1 MNCLNRL
8 TAPNLDLTR
17 SQESYKSYSWRK
29 NIFGV
34 TGGDPFQFHIRK
46 KNTHQRRGQWL
57 ILSKGETLGRV
68 PGQGQW
74 GGWERFMEEIETWE
88 TAEKTMGT
96 SSLDFHTRIIVDS
109 FYKLEEILQM
119 A

>member
-1 MNCLNRL
+1 
-8 TAPNLDLTR
+8 
-17 SQESYKSYSWRK
+17 
-29 NIFGV
+29 
-34 TGGDPFQFHIRK
+34 
-46 KNTHQRRGQWL
+46 
-57 ILSKGETLGRV
+57 
-68 PGQGQW
+68 
-74 GGWERFMEEIETWE
+74 MEEIETWE

>member
-1 MNCLNRL
+1 M
-8 TAPNLDLTR
+8 
-17 SQESYKSYSWRK
+17 
-29 NIFGV
+29 

-46 KNTHQRRGQWL
+46 KNTHQQRGQWL